1 MRHRASSTIRCYVN
15 HLYAA
20 DSCPYC
26 VRTRLVL
33 SGKGIAHEL
42 VDIDLSDKPAWLRD
56 LNPRNWVPVLEI
68 DGDVVYESEALNEL
82 LEELHRSRR

>member
-1 MRHRASSTIRCYVN
+1 MSTT
-15 HLYAA
+15 LYSA

-33 SGKGIAHEL
+33 NGKGIAHEL

-56 LNPRNWVPVLEI
+56 LNPRNRVPVIEM
-68 DGDVVYESEALNEL
+68 DGHVADESEALNEFL
-82 LEELHRSRR
+82 DE